1 MKARSQPSN
10 PPFPLSPKAM
20 LLRDEPLTPL
30 TSFGIGGPAELLLLP
45 AAVED
50 FREAVKFA
58 DSRKMPWRIL
68 GSGTNVLIPDE
79 GLRGLTIKP
88 WLRFSEITIEGT
100 LLKAQAGATMWSVSR
115 AAAEEA
121 LSGLEWACGI
131 PGTVGGAVF
140 MNAGVKEGEVKDVLS
155 SAVVLRPD
163 GGIEQHSRKDLAL
176 GYRSSSLQENGGVVL
191 EVTFELERGD
201 ESRILIAMND
211 HLAKR
216 RQTQPLNMPNCG
228 SVFRNPPGDYSGR
241 LIEAAGCK
249 GLKHGGM
256 QVSELHANF
265 IVNNGGGSARD
276 VLALVEEIRRRVYD
290 YSGVTL
296 EMEMRILE

>member
-1 MKARSQPSN
+1 MKARSQSSN

-20 LLRDEPLTPL
+20 LLRDEPLAPL

-50 FREAVKFA
+50 FLEAVNFA

-68 GSGTNVLIPDE
+68 GSGTNVLVPDE
-79 GLRGLTIKP
+79 GLRGLIIKP

-100 LLKAQAGATMWSVSR
+100 QLKAQAGATMWSASR

-155 SAVVLRPD
+155 SAVVLRRD
-163 GGIEQHSRKDLAL
+163 GGIEQHSREDLAL

-201 ESRILIAMND
+201 ESRILIEMNN
-211 HLAKR
+211 HLQKR